1 MYKFNDKKKT
11 NRSKNIGNLDAILRV
26 LGGSLILVAGLVFEN
41 WWGLIGLYFIVTG
54 GLSWCPLYKV
64 FKIQTTGI
72 DMEEAV

>member
-26 LGGSLILVAGLVFEN
+26 LAGSLVLVAGLVFEN
-41 WWGLIGLYFIVTG
+41 WWGLTGLYFIVTG

-64 FKIQTTGI
+64 FGIQTAGI
-72 DMEEAV
+72 DMEQAV